1 MTDRHE
7 IWNKLVEFLEADTD
21 VRIDEVNDSL
31 PLREG
36 LGLDSVDL
44 VGIVMRIEGH
54 YRIRLSHGELER
66 VTTIGALLD
75 LIQAKIAAAT
85 SDPVVQSKAA

>member
-7 IWNKLVEFLEADTD
+7 IWNKLVEFLESDTD

-44 VGIVMRIEGH
+44 VGIIMRIEGH

-75 LIQAKIAAAT
+75 LIQAKIAAGTA
-85 SDPVVQSKAA
+85 DPAVQSKAA